1 MKTHGYN
8 YINTSLY
15 RVGFSTCSLSWCIFV
30 KGNLVPIL
38 KHSIFLIVKSL
49 DASCL
54 ARFVCSQDEVEDDSS
69 HGNDSGQRLRAWY
82 VVVKIQWCMFSTHL
96 YSSEFYCMNVWCLTF
111 RSTARD
117 KLFILVLR
125 WICLFISAWHW
136 STSPCQALACLCPH
150 WEVPSIGSPSW
161 VSS

>member
-1 MKTHGYN
+1 MPCVLNGYN
-8 YINTSLY
+8 YINTSLF

-54 ARFVCSQDEVEDDSS
+54 ASFVCSQDEVEGSS

-82 VVVKIQWCMFSTHL
+82 VVVKIQ
-96 YSSEFYCMNVWCLTF
+96 
-111 RSTARD
+111 
-117 KLFILVLR
+117 
-125 WICLFISAWHW
+125 
-136 STSPCQALACLCPH
+136 
-150 WEVPSIGSPSW
+150 
-161 VSS
+161 